1 MKAERVANVNI
12 LHDQSLS
19 QRENIQ
25 VREEVRVELQAL
37 KDKEGEQLRNI
48 HKLEKNRL
56 ENELN
61 KREHELRDKKE
72 ELARL
77 LVQYKALEA
86 TAAQKRKAN
95 AGPPWRQK
103 SFSRKISST
112 PSIDDID
119 IHHILAYPI
128 LPPISIS
135 PLLHKDDCFFGVGD
149 MQ

>member
-1 MKAERVANVNI
+1 LKAERVANVNI

-37 KDKEGEQLRNI
+37 KDKEVEQLRNV

-86 TAAQKRKAN
+86 KVGKSSRIDRSAEDEGKCRATLEAEILLTENIFN
-95 AGPPWRQK
+95 AINR
-103 SFSRKISST
+103 
-112 PSIDDID
+112 
-119 IHHILAYPI
+119 
-128 LPPISIS
+128 
-135 PLLHKDDCFFGVGD
+135 
-149 MQ
+149 